1 MVSIQIKTFRRK
13 TSIYYSLLVLL
24 PIILLLSYY
33 PRIYGTDAF
42 DIMWMAHAL
51 RDGALFSDN
60 TWLISPFSYFGYYPF
75 SHRAIGVP
83 MILAFLMSLLDFLSF
98 GTFGLTEA
106 VLVFNIILIIVI
118 YKTSRNLGDR
128 LFEEEWSRFVF
139 VAAILLSP
147 FLIENIL
154 MTISTR
160 IIITVI
166 MIILLKINLEIINN
180 SISLFRAIIY
190 QLLLFIIGALAHR
203 LWLATTITIII
214 TIFTVFI
221 RKFENLKK
229 LTLFLILPLSIIAF
243 FVGLE
248 IFGFHWLERAG
259 LLHENSLFL
268 MILFFIEYYG
278 FSLTILSL
286 FFPLGVIIILNK
298 LIISLKKKNEKNYGQ
313 YDNKRRFI
321 QWFYIFLYILPF
333 AFMLSSPYYALVIF
347 FPIIIII
354 SIQGLIYIKNFLSTY
369 SKKLSWF
376 LLGFILSIP
385 IMYSY
390 LNQLI
395 YVNIILQLLL
405 FISLI
410 LFLIV
415 FKLNKFKN
423 LHFLKF
429 SVESFRLKKGVWI
442 LILIIG
448 MLFFLVIR
456 VDRARGSDSR
466 YLTIDEIEIVEY
478 FKNKEVDGLI
488 FVPIHLVCS
497 RIRGFGFLP
506 IFFDTEIIGTP
517 LYYGFI
523 IPDEV
528 HKNTYFSILGLS
540 TFNFFTFNESNP
552 IRSFRKN
559 IVQLNVSLEGDLNL
573 LRSEYKVQYII
584 TEIETNLS
592 SSASWILIKSLE
604 NSDFKVFSNQYLVV
618 WKIY

>member
-1 MVSIQIKTFRRK
+1 M
-13 TSIYYSLLVLL
+13 
-24 PIILLLSYY
+24 
-33 PRIYGTDAF
+33 
-42 DIMWMAHAL
+42 
-51 RDGALFSDN
+51 
-60 TWLISPFSYFGYYPF
+60 
-75 SHRAIGVP
+75 
-83 MILAFLMSLLDFLSF
+83 
-98 GTFGLTEA
+98 
-106 VLVFNIILIIVI
+106 FNIILIIII
-118 YKTSRNLGDR
+118 YKYSRNLGNL
-128 LFEEEWSRFVF
+128 LFEEEWSKLIF

-147 FLIENIL
+147 YLIESIL

-160 IIITVI
+160 IIITLI

-190 QLLLFIIGALAHR
+190 HLLLFIIGALVHR
-203 LWLATTITIII
+203 LWLVTTITIII

-248 IFGFHWLERAG
+248 ILGFLWLERAG
-259 LLHENSLFL
+259 LKHENSLFL

-278 FSLTILSL
+278 FSLIIISL
-286 FFPLGVIIILNK
+286 FFPLGVIIILYK
-298 LIISLKKKNEKNYGQ
+298 LIISFKKKTEKNNVQ
-313 YDNKRRFI
+313 FDNNRRFI
-321 QWFYIFLYILPF
+321 QWFYIFLFILPF
-333 AFMLSSPYYALVIF
+333 TFMLSSPYYTLAIF
-347 FPIIIII
+347 FPIIIIF
-354 SIQGLIYIKNFLSTY
+354 SIQGLIYIKNFLSIY

-395 YVNIILQLLL
+395 FVNIILQLLL
-405 FISLI
+405 FTSLI

-415 FKLNKFKN
+415 FILNKFRI

-429 SVESFRLKKGVWI
+429 SLESFRLKKGVWI

-448 MLFFLVIR
+448 MLFFSVIR
-456 VDRARGSDSR
+456 VDRATGGSDSR
-466 YLTIDEIEIVEY
+466 YLTNDEIEIVEY

-506 IFFDTEIIGTP
+506 TFFDTEIIGTP
-517 LYYGFI
+517 LYYGFVS
-523 IPDEV
+523 PDEV

-540 TFNFFTFNESNP
+540 TFNFFTFNELNP

-559 IVQLNVSLEGDLNL
+559 VVQLNVSLEGDLNL

-604 NSDFKVFSNQYLVV
+604 NSDFKVFSTQYLVV